1 MEVHYDNSRMTQ
13 GVIDNSGFEF
23 FYVNDEPEGLLTLG
37 QRVSSSLFIP
47 PQADNFV
54 VNALCP
60 GICTQKVCSL
70 ASLQC

>member
-1 MEVHYDNSRMTQ
+1 MTQ

-23 FYVNDEPEGLLTLG
+23 FYVNDEPENRAGLLTLG
-37 QRVSSSLFIP
+37 QRISSSLVIP

-60 GICTQKVCSL
+60 GICTQKVCMSFSYV
-70 ASLQC
+70 AYNVKV

>member
-1 MEVHYDNSRMTQ
+1 MTQ

-23 FYVNDEPEGLLTLG
+23 FYVNDKPENRAGLLILG
-37 QRVSSSLFIP
+37 QVSSSSLVIP

-60 GICTQKVCSL
+60 GTCTQKVYSL
-70 ASLQC
+70 